1 MKKPTT
7 LALIGAHH
15 AELERHVY
23 PGDGKEAVA
32 FVLCGR
38 RNGDR
43 RQRLVSQ
50 SVHLVPYD
58 ACPVRTESRVT
69 WGTDAIAAM
78 LDRAASMGLSVIKVH
93 SHPTGFRGFS
103 DADDA
108 ADSQLLPSIFG
119 WVEREIAHGSVVM
132 LPDGSM
138 FGRWQAPDGTLSPI
152 DCISVAGD
160 DLKFWFSEGAT
171 VAVPGF
177 AASHA
182 QAFDEGTIAAFQRL
196 SFGVVGTSG
205 TGSPTIEQFT
215 RLGAGEIV
223 AADDDF
229 VELRN
234 VNRILNSTVADAN
247 AKRLK
252 VDVLGDAVER
262 IGLGT
267 RFIRQT
273 KNLWDPEV
281 IRAIAQCDIL
291 FGCMDTVDGRYL
303 LNSIATHYNI
313 PYFDIGVRLDAVRNE
328 AGQGVIREVCGTINY
343 LQPGRSSLISRDL
356 FSMQDVAAAGLRRND
371 PNAHARQIKD
381 GYIKGTQAHRPAV
394 ISVNMLA
401 SSLAVNELLAR
412 LHPYRE
418 EPNANFASVTFSL
431 SSMEFITEPE
441 GEVCNIFK
449 RKVGAGDLSPLLGMP
464 ELSARKSA

>member
-1 MKKPTT
+1 M
-7 LALIGAHH
+7 ALTGAHH
-15 AELERHVY
+15 AELERHLY
-23 PGDGKEAVA
+23 PGDGKEALA

-38 RNGDR
+38 RDGDR

-50 SVHLVPYD
+50 SVYPVPYE
-58 ACPVRTESRVT
+58 ACAVRTESRVT
-69 WGTDAIAAM
+69 WETDAIAAM
-78 LDRAASMGLSVIKVH
+78 LDRAAAMGLSVIKVH
-93 SHPTGFRGFS
+93 SHPTGVLGFS

-108 ADSQLLPSIFG
+108 ADAQLLPSIYG
-119 WVEREIAHGSVVM
+119 WVEREIPHGCAVM

-160 DLKFWFSEGAT
+160 DLKFWFSEGAA

-196 SFGVVGTSG
+196 SFGVVGASG
-205 TGSPTIEQFT
+205 TGSPTIEQFS

-234 VNRILNSTVADAN
+234 VNRILNSTADDAN
-247 AKRLK
+247 ARRLK

-267 RFIRQT
+267 RFIRLT

-313 PYFDIGVRLDAVRNE
+313 PYFDIGVRLDA
-328 AGQGVIREVCGTINY
+328 GQGVIREVCGTINY
-343 LQPGRSSLISRDL
+343 LQSGRSSLISRGL

-381 GYIKGTQAHRPAV
+381 GYIKGVQAHRPAV

-412 LHPYRE
+412 LHLYRE

-441 GEVCNIFK
+441 GDICNIFK